1 MLPLRPL
8 ESSRLS
14 DSQPGAF
21 LGELG
26 KSVRASCKVTCV
38 SLIECSCS
46 VAHQSSTYCATKP
59 AGANAEIPGPTNW
72 GTRGP
77 VEEFPAHLSQR
88 AHGLNACD
96 SRTFG
101 LDFYGE
107 GSVHA
112 GVVGCVE
119 SIAPTAESAS
129 PQWRG
134 FGWWVRRAWGAA
146 AQPENHPM
154 ARSYPVDETKIADAS
169 E

>member
-1 MLPLRPL
+1 
-8 ESSRLS
+8 LS

-59 AGANAEIPGPTNW
+59 AGANAEIPGPPNW